1 VQREAPGPW
10 IHFTPH
16 HFSIHCLPSIDQ
28 FGADNIREHLETL
41 VSTPPRPNLQS
52 VGAILKNPGN
62 DWIDDDEVITT
73 EWDEHVCPAIQ
84 PVAGDEFNIKT
95 LSKPSGPLNAHLTI
109 VLHYPTFVTDR
120 ILAASA
126 STHLIILSPFCMVK
140 SVQPQQSRFKTA
152 SWFNMSFRARS
163 SGQTVSDFANW
174 SDMEATFL
182 ELNRWVNKDSRIL
195 IMMGATNCSRRRLH

>member
-1 VQREAPGPW
+1 MQREAPGPW
-10 IHFTPH
+10 IHFSPH

-62 DWIDDDEVITT
+62 DWINDDEVITT

-120 ILAASA
+120 ILAASTFDPSNHSLA
-126 STHLIILSPFCMVK
+126 VLHGKIGATTAVK
-140 SVQPQQSRFKTA
+140 VQDRVMARHEFQSK
-152 SWFNMSFRARS
+152 
-163 SGQTVSDFANW
+163 VIW
-174 SDMEATFL
+174 SDRFRFR
-182 ELNRWVNKDSRIL
+182 ELV
-195 IMMGATNCSRRRLH
+195 